1 MQGNKPIIYKKLE
14 VFSNENDD
22 SVDIRGGVPVLEYR
36 ESVLSPYIT
45 IDLSIIDAGT
55 AIQAKDGSRGT
66 IGLLE
71 SIKLQADEKFKM
83 ILEDQYGNKI
93 DLSEDTDLKIGK
105 TSFASTN
112 NRQSTVVI
120 RVVSKEAYNNL
131 LLENRMVD
139 SYLGRGDVIIREA
152 LKSLKT
158 EKDLFADTTQNDIQ
172 FNGNKRYPFEMCLD
186 VQKVS
191 IPVGIKS
198 AGFLFWETSKG
209 YNFRS
214 LDKMFDQTG
223 KTIKKFVETG
233 FANQNVLPGYNGK
246 ILKSSFL
253 RINDTLKQFEDG
265 AYNVELDLFNPLSE
279 TAAFQR
285 LEKTKTDYDNS
296 SITAGLYT
304 PVLNPDSDGKATL
317 DLHKTKDVGQKII
330 PGGGIAGI
338 GTEGNNTKFDV
349 VLTSRQS
356 LQNYRQK
363 FSMSLNIVI
372 DADLSLSAGDLIF
385 CKFPETSQK
394 PTVTGSTKDSGIYMI
409 ADLCHYSTPTQA
421 FTGLNLVRDSYGE
434 K

>member
-105 TSFASTN
+105 TSFAVTN

-139 SYLGRGDVIIREA
+139 SYLGKGDVIIREA
-152 LKSLKT
+152 LKLLKT

-186 VQKVS
+186 IQKVS
-191 IPVGIKS
+191 VPVGIKS

-246 ILKSSFL
+246 ILKSSFS

-265 AYNVELDLFNPLSE
+265 AYNVELDLFNPLNE
-279 TAAFQR
+279 TAVFQR

-296 SITAGLYT
+296 SITAGIYT

-349 VLTSRQS
+349 VSTSRQS